1 MRRLRAMY
9 RKDIINA
16 LADRINAKTYLE
28 IGVRDHKDNFN
39 HINVKSKISVDT
51 EVEPYDREP
60 DFLMTSDSFFEQND
74 KNFDLIFVDALHE
87 SKQLETDVLNSLDI
101 LNEGGYVVC
110 HDTNPTVYERQLTH
124 LDKER
129 LAYVQREKL
138 KGNREFGLWNGDIWK
153 SIVRLRSKR
162 NDLNFVTVD
171 TDFGMT
177 IISKDFQEKLN
188 VKEPELKY
196 KNLQKN
202 RKEWLN
208 LISVDEF
215 KSLFK

>member
-1 MRRLRAMY
+1 MHRTEV
-9 RKDIINA
+9 INI
-16 LADRINAKTYLE
+16 LAEKINAKTYLE

-39 HINVKSKISVDT
+39 DVNIESKISVDI
-51 EVEPYDREP
+51 EIEPYDREP
-60 DFLMTSDSFFEQND
+60 DFIMTSDSFFEQND
-74 KNFDLIFVDALHE
+74 KNFDLIFVDGLHE
-87 SKQLETDVLNSLDI
+87 SKQLESDILNSIEI

-124 LDKER
+124 FDKER
-129 LAYVQREKL
+129 IVYVHREKL
-138 KGNREFGLWNGDIWK
+138 KGNPQYGLWNGDIWK
-153 SIVRLRSKR
+153 SIVRLRSSR
-162 NDLNFVTVD
+162 DDLNFFTVD

-177 IISKDFQEKLN
+177 AISKGFQEKLN
-188 VKEPELKY
+188 TKESELKY

-208 LISVDEF
+208 LISIDEF